1 MTTDTH
7 NALHL
12 LEEHR
17 SLVKRCLESVDADRD
32 ELARELHD
40 ELGQFLVAIKTVAGG
55 LVRSSPINE
64 QTTLESAKRIVNM
77 VDAAFIALDRVIY
90 RLRPVILDETGLFG
104 ALEQLV
110 ASWREIYP
118 DILIHLEPCDDLTA
132 IENNI
137 QIVIYRLAQECLTN
151 IAKHA
156 NAKKVDIIIR
166 IIDADTEQAYVNFIV
181 RDDGLGINL
190 SEERHSRFGLRGMRE
205 RVELIPGA
213 VFSLDSAPGCGTSIS
228 ALIPTSLGK

>member
-1 MTTDTH
+1 M
-7 NALHL
+7 
-12 LEEHR
+12 
-17 SLVKRCLESVDADRD
+17 VKWCLESADADRE

-40 ELGQFLVAIKTVAGG
+40 DLGQLLVVIKTVAGD
-55 LVRSSPINE
+55 LVRSPPNNE
-64 QTTLESAKRIVNM
+64 QATSERAKRIVDM

-90 RLRPVILDETGLFG
+90 RLRPAILDETGLLG

-110 ASWREIYP
+110 ASWEESYP
-118 DILIHLEPCDDLTA
+118 DLSIHLEPSGDITA

-137 QIVIYRLAQECLTN
+137 QVVVYRLAQECLTN
-151 IAKHA
+151 ITKHA
-156 NAKKVDIIIR
+156 NAKKVDLIIR

-181 RDDGLGINL
+181 RDDGIGINL
-190 SEERHSRFGLRGMRE
+190 SGVKHGRFGLRGMKE

-228 ALIPTSLGK
+228 ALIPTTLGK